1 MKDCA
6 QWSLRRQVEWFR
18 TQYAQQG
25 AMPFADVL
33 SRELVLETLYALG
46 IRFYNSLYNPITTLW
61 LFVTQVIAADPSL
74 GATVEGFV
82 AWRLSQQLPPCST
95 DDSAYGKARGRLP
108 EALLQTLVRVTG
120 TSLAKQALP
129 DWLWK
134 GRHVKLFDGSSVSMP
149 DTPANQQAYPQHTL
163 QQPGVGFPLARIGVL
178 FSLSA
183 GSVLDF
189 AICKWKG
196 KFQSELGLLRTM
208 WHAFS
213 AGDILLTDRYLCSHR
228 EIAVLK
234 SLGVD
239 VVARMH
245 SQRKVD
251 FRRGRKLGLEDHIV
265 TWDKPLCPD
274 WMSPQEYALLPETM
288 PIRELRYKIAEPG
301 FRVTEIVLAT
311 TLLDGETYPSEEL
324 AELYALRWDAEINL
338 RSLKDL
344 MQMDVLR
351 GQSPEMVKKE
361 IWAHLLAYN
370 LIRTVIAQA
379 AQKHGVP
386 PRNIS
391 FKRAMRSVE
400 QFRSTL
406 ANAKEHEL
414 ASIYDTLL
422 DIIASHRIGDRP
434 GRTEPRQVKRRP
446 KPYKRMTTPRDHARN
461 NSKYE
466 R

>member
-1 MKDCA
+1 M
-6 QWSLRRQVEWFR
+6 
-18 TQYAQQG
+18 
-25 AMPFADVL
+25 
-33 SRELVLETLYALG
+33 
-46 IRFYNSLYNPITTLW
+46 
-61 LFVTQVIAADPSL
+61 
-74 GATVEGFV
+74 
-82 AWRLSQQLPPCST
+82 
-95 DDSAYGKARGRLP
+95 
-108 EALLQTLVRVTG
+108 
-120 TSLAKQALP
+120 
-129 DWLWK
+129 
-134 GRHVKLFDGSSVSMP
+134 
-149 DTPANQQAYPQHTL
+149 
-163 QQPGVGFPLARIGVL
+163 ARIGVL
-178 FSLSA
+178 FSLSV

-208 WHAFS
+208 FDAFS
-213 AGDILLTDRYLCSHR
+213 PGDILLTDRYLCCHR

-234 SLGVD
+234 SRGVD
-239 VVARMH
+239 TVARMH
-245 SQRKVD
+245 SQRRVD
-251 FRRGRKLGLEDHIV
+251 FRRGRKLGLTDHIV
-265 TWDKPLCPD
+265 LWDKPLCPD
-274 WMSPQEYALLPETM
+274 WMSPEEYALLPDTM
-288 PIRELRYKIAEPG
+288 PIRELRYQIAEPG

-311 TLLDGETYPSEEL
+311 TLLDAEAYPADEL

-351 GQSPEMVKKE
+351 GHSPEMVKKE

-379 AQKHGVP
+379 AAKHGLS

-406 ANAKEHEL
+406 ASAPKSDL
-414 ASIYDTLL
+414 ASIYETLL
-422 DIIASHRIGDRP
+422 DLIASHQIGERP

-446 KPYKRMTTPRDHARN
+446 KPYKRMTTPRDHARKH
-461 NSKYE
+461 SKYE

>member
-1 MKDCA
+1 
-6 QWSLRRQVEWFR
+6 L
-18 TQYAQQG
+18 
-25 AMPFADVL
+25 PFADVL
-33 SRELVLETLYALG
+33 TRELVLETLYALG
-46 IRFYNSLYNPITTLW
+46 IRFYNSLYNPLTTLW
-61 LFVTQVIAADPSL
+61 LFLTQVIAADPSL

-82 AWRLSQQLPPCST
+82 AWRLSQHLPPCST

-108 EALLQTLVRVTG
+108 EVLLQTLVRITG
-120 TSLAKQALP
+120 ISLAKQALP

-149 DTPANQQAYPQHTL
+149 DTPANQEAYPQHTL
-163 QQPGVGFPLARIGVL
+163 QPPGVGFPLARIGVL
-178 FSLSA
+178 FSLSV

-196 KFQSELGLLRTM
+196 KFQSELGLLRTV
-208 WHAFS
+208 WHALS
-213 AGDILLTDRYLCSHR
+213 SGDILLTDRYLCCYM

-234 SLGVD
+234 SRGVD
-239 VVARMH
+239 TVARMH
-245 SQRKVD
+245 SKRRVD
-251 FRRGRKLGLEDHIV
+251 FRRGRKLGLSDHIV
-265 TWDKPLCPD
+265 FWNKPLCPD
-274 WMSPQEYALLPETM
+274 WMSPEEYALLPDTM
-288 PIRELRYKIAEPG
+288 PIRELRYQIAEPG

-311 TLLDGETYPSEEL
+311 TLLDAEAYPSDEL

-351 GQSPEMVKKE
+351 GHSPEMVKKE

-379 AQKHGVP
+379 AAKHGLH

-406 ANAKEHEL
+406 ASAAESDL
-414 ASIYDTLL
+414 ATISEILL
-422 DIIASHRIGDRP
+422 DLIASHRIGERP
-434 GRTEPRQVKRRP
+434 GRSEPRQVKRRP
-446 KPYKRMTTPRDHARN
+446 KPYKRMTTPRDHARKH
-461 NSKYE
+461 SEYE